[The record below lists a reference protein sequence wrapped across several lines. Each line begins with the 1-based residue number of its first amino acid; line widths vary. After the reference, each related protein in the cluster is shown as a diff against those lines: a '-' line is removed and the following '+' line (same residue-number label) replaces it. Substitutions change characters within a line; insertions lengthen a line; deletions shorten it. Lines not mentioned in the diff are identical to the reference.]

1 MAMQF
6 NFQTA
11 ALRVCVDSTEGGSFQ
26 GRIVGQR
33 ISSAIH
39 FTDINSF
46 IVQVDTLLD
55 VQRFPQAFQR
65 IRSFTDKDLPD
76 VPAVQSREELQATED
91 VNSESGEIATFM
103 LHIYTRKNACW
114 QGHIDWLDGSGRKT
128 FNSSLEFFKLVDD
141 KLKIS

>member
-1 MAMQF
+1 MAIHF

-33 ISSAIH
+33 ISSAIN

-76 VPAVQSREELQATED
+76 VPAVQTKEELQDFEE
-91 VNSESGEIATFM
+91 VRSEKGAIATFV
-103 LHIYTRKNACW
+103 LQIYSRKNASW
-114 QGHIDWLDGSGRKT
+114 QGHIDWLDGSGRIP
-128 FNSSLEFFKLVDD
+128 FNSTLEFLKLVDD
-141 KLKIS
+141 TLKLC